1 MINSLRSKLSAAA
14 VIVGFTVAACCS
26 PSEQGGACDS
36 PSGMNMDPMGMSTM
50 VCPLVILTQ
59 NDPKPPPLFPYIGTA
74 HWHVPWG
81 QDYFDQGLRFFY
93 AFNNRESYRAFS
105 ESAREAEDS
114 KIPCSAC
121 YWAQALVLGVDLNM
135 PTQSDEDQREAK
147 ADLYRARNANPSPED
162 SAIIDALSGRYQDC
176 NGKARNECQDARNRA
191 YYDGMKRVLDM
202 FGRDDPNV
210 ITLFADSAMNL
221 TAWNY
226 WKADGSPVR
235 PEVTEARQYLERAL
249 NFAQY
254 PPNEGPIHWYIHL
267 MEQSSTPDVA
277 LRYAN
282 QLGPIAPNAGHLVH
296 MSSHIYLRLGDMPNT
311 IKANK
316 AAIEADER
324 YFAAEPDLYRP
335 DGDRYRYEYYP
346 HNINFFVAGA
356 VLSGDNAERDVNRYA
371 EKLLQSLPH
380 NGNGPDT
387 DAYRTTYYL
396 SLLNFTRP
404 AGIRN
409 FAPPSPFAQQPLAN
423 IAFDFAQLMADL
435 WDGGNSKQ
443 AIDKLDVDV
452 AHYRNDAA
460 GGGDPKANCDTP
472 PGSGKRELCLT
483 AILSD
488 LAHARTAAS
497 NKNWEEA
504 ITAAEHARAIQ
515 DHMPYTEPPVW
526 PYPVRQTLASI
537 LIRKA
542 DADGPSTQRG
552 RQDLQTAKQQLFE
565 SLNLSPDGRPKP
577 QISTETYPGNG
588 WAYYGLWE
596 IAKRD
601 NASQADIDSAWKNLN
616 DHWFGSAEF
625 HTLDRL

>member
-1 MINSLRSKLSAAA
+1 MITVLRSKLSAAA

-26 PSEQGGACDS
+26 PSEPAGACDG
-36 PSGMNMDPMGMSTM
+36 PSGMNMDPMGMSNSI
-50 VCPLVILTQ
+50 CPLVILTQ

-74 HWHVPWG
+74 HWQVPWG

-105 ESAREAEDS
+105 EAAREAEDS
-114 KIPCSAC
+114 EIPCSAC

-162 SAIIDALSGRYQDC
+162 SEIIDALSGRYQDC
-176 NGKARNECQDARNRA
+176 NGKARKECQEARNRA
-191 YYDGMKRVLDM
+191 YYDGMKRVLDT

-226 WKADGSPVR
+226 WRADGSPVR
-235 PEVTEARQYLERAL
+235 PEVTEARQYLEKAL
-249 NFAQY
+249 NFVQY
-254 PPNEGPIHWYIHL
+254 PPNDGPIHWYIHL

-282 QLGPIAPNAGHLVH
+282 LLGPIAPNAGHLVH
-296 MSSHIYLRLGDMPNT
+296 MASHIYLRLGDMPNT

-324 YFAAEPDLYRP
+324 YFATEPDLYRP
-335 DGDRYRYEYYP
+335 DGDRYEYEYYP
-346 HNINFFVAGA
+346 HNINFLIAGA
-356 VLSGDNAERDVNRYA
+356 VLSGDNTERDVNRYA
-371 EKLLQSLPH
+371 EKLLQSLPDK
-380 NGNGPDT
+380 GNGPDT
-387 DAYRTTYYL
+387 DSYRTAYYL
-396 SLLNFTRP
+396 SLLNF
-404 AGIRN
+404 AGTASIRD

-423 IAFDFAQLMADL
+423 IAYDFARLMADL
-435 WDGGNSKQ
+435 WDGRNSQQ
-443 AIDKLDVDV
+443 AVDKLDADV

-460 GGGDPKANCDTP
+460 GGGDQKANCDTP
-472 PGSGKRELCLT
+472 PGFGKRELCLA
-483 AILSD
+483 AILHD
-488 LAHARTAAS
+488 LAHARAAVS
-497 NKNWEEA
+497 NKNWDEA
-504 ITAAEHARAIQ
+504 VHAAENARAIQ
-515 DHMPYTEPPVW
+515 DHMLYTEPPVW

-542 DADGPSTQRG
+542 DADGPTTPRG

-565 SLNLSPDGRPKP
+565 SLNLSPDGSPKP
-577 QISTETYPGNG
+577 QISTEAYPGNG

-601 NASQADIDSAWKNLN
+601 NSSQADIDKAWNDLN